1 VIVGNPQ
8 ESGVDLAVALLNTW
22 DTYDDPSEHLAAVA
36 DLRRFLR
43 AVGRTRAARVAGA
56 TDLAAV
62 KHVRDRLR
70 RVFETAD
77 EDEAA
82 RVLNAVAAEAGALPR
97 LERAGGDWVVR
108 YGPDERDVV
117 GHLASTAAGSLL
129 EIVRAHGLG
138 RFGICAAAP
147 CTGVFVDRTKN
158 RKKRYCCEL
167 CADRAA
173 QRDHR
178 ARLGRTKREG
188 PAPG

>member
-22 DTYDDPSEHLAAVA
+22 DTFDDPPEHLVAEA
-36 DLRRFLR
+36 DLRLFLR
-43 AVGRTRAARVAGA
+43 LVGRRRAARVAGA
-56 TDLAAV
+56 SELIAV
-62 KHVRDRLR
+62 KDVRDRLR

-82 RVLNAVAAEAGALPR
+82 RVLNEVAADAGALPR

-108 YGPDERDVV
+108 YGPDESDVA
-117 GHLASTAAGSLL
+117 GHLAATAAGALL
-129 EIVRAHGLG
+129 EVVRAHGLS
-138 RFGICAAAP
+138 RFGTCAAAP

-158 RKKRYCCEL
+158 RRKRYCCEL

-173 QRDHR
+173 QREHR
-178 ARLGRTKREG
+178 ARLEGRDLPKR
-188 PAPG
+188 AT